1 MAIDIKKK
9 PLSEEELEAALLHK
23 FVLKGAWQSYHIYES
38 DVPKGFPP
46 KIRNDIMKIAQ
57 NLKKK
62 GFLISWPH
70 GREHVWIL
78 NKERSAEIIAVLKK
92 FYPAEYA

>member
-9 PLSEEELEAALLHK
+9 PISEDELEAALLHK
-23 FVLKGAWQSYHIYES
+23 FILKGAWQAYHIYET

-46 KIRNDIMKIAQ
+46 NIRKDIMKVAE

-62 GFLISWPH
+62 SLLKSWPH
-70 GREHVWIL
+70 GREYVWNL
-78 NKERSAEIIAVLKK
+78 NKDRADEIIAKLKK
-92 FYPAEYA
+92 FYPEEYK